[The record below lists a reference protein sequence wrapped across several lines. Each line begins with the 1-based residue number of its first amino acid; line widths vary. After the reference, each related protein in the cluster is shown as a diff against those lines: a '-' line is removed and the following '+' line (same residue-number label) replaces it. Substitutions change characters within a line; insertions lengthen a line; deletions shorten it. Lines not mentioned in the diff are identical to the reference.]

1 MQTAFLKHLFI
12 GLSICRGAWWV
23 IKKKNKTLFF
33 IYQTQSICGK
43 IIHSLFKKKRNE
55 IFGKQL
61 ALLLDASVPVAV
73 ELYPGV
79 CLAPSKDKVQIAQTA
94 VFGKEWELPHGSCW
108 S

>member
-1 MQTAFLKHLFI
+1 MQTAFSKHLFI

-23 IKKKNKTLFF
+23 IKKKIKLCFLFTRLNLF
-33 IYQTQSICGK
+33 VEK

-94 VFGKEWELPHGSCW
+94 VFGKEWELPHRSCW